1 MKFFLKV
8 GTNVYGWASKR
19 AAEAWAKANG
29 VPRNK
34 ITQTKPAG
42 SKPKSAPKPAPTRNN
57 QGNFTKPRPVTKPKT
72 TTVGTKPKAPSVP
85 ARPKVDKTPANKPKT
100 NAVAT
105 KNNPKTKNTMKD
117 ITPPSGSSSG
127 SKPKAL
133 PKPVKSPNA
142 KSAAAGALR
151 ISTTVGAAPTL
162 DKDSI
167 RDTTKKGPSTRTSP
181 KAPKKQQ
188 GPSKRGKPTK
198 TKKPE
203 PVKKKVD
210 KRATSPKPKLDP
222 LKGWSEPRRKALK
235 SKKIGQDAGDGMV
248 WIVMGNSNGLTRV
261 KPNDPRVAQQKKLQK
276 LLK

>member
-8 GTNVYGWASKR
+8 GNNVYGWASKR

-34 ITQTKPAG
+34 ITTTKPQG
-42 SKPKSAPKPAPTRNN
+42 SKPKAAPKPVPTRNN
-57 QGNFTKPRPVTKPKT
+57 KGNFTKPRPVTKPKT
-72 TTVGTKPKAPSVP
+72 TTVGNKPQAPSVP
-85 ARPKVDKTPANKPKT
+85 ARPKVDKAPANQPKT
-100 NAVAT
+100 RAVAT

-117 ITPPSGSSSG
+117 ITPPTRAISGSS
-127 SKPKAL
+127 KPKP
-133 PKPVKSPNA
+133 PKPTTRPNA

-151 ISTTVGAAPTL
+151 LSTTVGSAPTL
-162 DKDSI
+162 D
-167 RDTTKKGPSTRTSP
+167 TTAPTAKTKPNNKSGEMPKKKKKEDPKRKTSP
-181 KAPKKQQ
+181 KPKLR
-188 GPSKRGKPTK
+188 P
-198 TKKPE
+198 
-203 PVKKKVD
+203 KKKVD

-235 SKKIGQDAGDGMV
+235 SKKIGQDAGDGFV

-261 KPNDPRVAQQKKLQK
+261 RPNDPRVAEQKKLQK